1 MTLRARYIELLKLR
15 IAVLDAML
23 KLLKEGP
30 HVEPK

>member
-23 KLLKEGP
+23 AILNREG
-30 HVEPK
+30 KQ